1 MRKMFLTFVLLF
13 AIANIEA
20 LPKIPYT
27 NGGHCDKSSQ
37 GVLRITVVS
46 EEPITTALEFNLNLI
61 GPETI
66 TAQCLLEGQSTN
78 KPIISP
84 SDKTIETGIPGT
96 SSDKGEG
103 IFDSNLE
110 KTDKASS
117 DKGDEVFD
125 STLEDQNSDDEE
137 DFDSTQ
143 APENAADPADGNG
156 RLRRLENS
164 YSNQYEIYCSYQP
177 PKVQGNFKVEA
188 DEDQG
193 VTVDEWVWVYLFPCL
208 SVSAASSRAS
218 ISISFRQVSKFD
230 FKTFS
235 FKFFALTR
243 YIITDIN
250 YTIKFLVFLLKGNT
264 KAPEP
269 VEISC
274 PIDQD
279 SMPKDSGAALYP
291 VSFNC
296 GMGDGFEVG
305 EYTSLEIASSDDI
318 AGLPNDET
326 LLNPNK
332 TDEAIA
338 NGELAD
344 LSEAPVPTYFEI
356 TEAPEIDTTQG
367 TFNMQ
372 IPISEGIQLD
382 FSKFKTFRFPLA
394 FPSGV
399 WIIGH
404 ILGIEN
410 WVLNIDFLINGKI
423 ENQPLIWEQN
433 VISINGQE
441 LFVLPGYKT
450 EAITTEGY
458 QGELPEKE
466 VDEPSSDQEQA
477 GDSDEVATGSDQAG
491 NSDEVATG
499 SDQAGDSN
507 EVATG
512 SDQVATGSDQA
523 GKSNEVATG
532 SDQAGKSDE
541 VATGS
546 DQAGDSDE
554 VSSDGSEEGSD
565 ESASSDNGSSSSSE
579 SGNEEPISLEDAL
592 ARAAISISF
601 RQLNGFK
608 FENGIIS
615 FFFYALTTQSI
626 EAGHYVVLLVNLIG
640 ANGMEEELTEITCTI
655 TEAVTLPSG
664 QSMIQANYECK
675 LEGLDQSKGYT
686 SLRLSS
692 SADIVGIPDD
702 ETLLNPVLTQQAI
715 ENGELKDCSSDP
727 SVPPTFK
734 VDSLDNCDDTGNFL
748 IKGALSETK
757 SIAAKF
763 TMPLTFPEGT
773 SLTCT
778 YETDGIKCLADKE
791 LSGTVVMEQKII
803 ANGPEELFLL
813 TSFNKDDM
821 SCANGLEL
829 KAEEKLNVEVSFRQV
844 SHIEIISQKVYF
856 FFAAFVNKK
865 LEASHS
871 IQMNVLLNIGSEKK
885 EKSATCVLNEGVEGS
900 GAQGDFNCTLD
911 LESDENISTE
921 DLSISTNN
929 DNIGG
934 CAELTTEE
942 ASPKETDD
950 AIEDAA
956 NATSELAT
964 TLDYSLEENKNKKP
978 PSLKLK
984 KFDLKRCISKG
995 KIKVAG
1001 TLSEAITEEMTFELP
1016 FSFPASQV
1024 KCTIEPTTD
1033 IENVEIDCKIQK
1045 TKKFGGFRKFFV
1057 EPRIMKKKRKEMLF
1071 VEASKD
1077 ENEEEIECQNY
1088 NDLKL
1093 KLAKKRKNAK
1103 FSFLQLGR
1111 PSGYANFFFM
1121 ALTRKST
1128 TTVFQSTFTYSVT
1141 VIHAKSGRIRFLDE
1155 TEDTDLDVE
1164 CSLNTE
1170 TSTDDS
1176 GLLDCKD
1183 SSNSG
1188 VVPQKVD
1195 SEDPDLGGIPED
1207 AAVDTNPSPDYSQ
1220 KANLEIIDKLPVV
1233 TITGITSNN
1242 CASTGSYTI
1251 DATYEDSNKVI
1262 NYTTQEQVTIPF
1274 SNPDSSGLCKVTV
1287 VDDST
1292 LSIACENKEAFKVS
1306 EIIIGAQIVNDQNG
1320 NPLFKINQ
1328 DYTHNSQFACA
1339 ISDKSL
1345 ETDND
1350 NDTDEEMG
1358 NDSSSD
1364 NSTVSSDIASVR
1376 NAKYFRNG
1384 SSGGLSGGAIAG
1396 IVISVVA
1403 VAIIVGVLVA
1413 LIKKGTIGAGA
1424 ANVANSDIST
1434 VDRLKISNPNANI
1447 I

>member
-27 NGGHCDKSSQ
+27 NGGQCDKSSQ

-66 TAQCLLEGQSTN
+66 TAQCLLKGH

-96 SSDKGEG
+96 SSEG

-125 STLEDQNSDDEE
+125 STFEDQNSDLASDEE
-137 DFDSTQ
+137 VLDSTQ
-143 APENAADPADGNG
+143 APENDGADGNDAADG
-156 RLRRLENS
+156 NVAGGLRRLENS

-177 PKVQGNFKVEA
+177 PKVQGNFKVKA

-318 AGLPNDET
+318 AGLPSDET

-394 FPSGV
+394 FPRGV

-423 ENQPLIWEQN
+423 EDQPLIWEQN

-458 QGELPEKE
+458 QGELPENE

-523 GKSNEVATG
+523 GKSDEVATG

-692 SADIVGIPDD
+692 SANIVGIPDD

-791 LSGTVVMEQKII
+791 LKGTVVMEQKII

-856 FFAAFVNKK
+856 FFAAFVNQK

-871 IQMNVLLNIGSEKK
+871 IQMNVILNIGNKKK

-942 ASPKETDD
+942 ASPKQTDE
-950 AIEDAA
+950 AIEEAA
-956 NATSELAT
+956 NATSDLALT
-964 TLDYSLEENKNKKP
+964 YDYSLEENKNRKP
-978 PSLKLK
+978 PSLKLN

-995 KIKVAG
+995 KIKVTG

-1093 KLAKKRKNAK
+1093 KLAKKRRYAK

-1111 PSGYANFFFM
+1111 PSRYANFFFM
-1121 ALTRKST
+1121 ALTRRSKE
-1128 TTVFQSTFTYSVT
+1128 TVFQSTFTYSVT
-1141 VIHAKSGRIRFLDE
+1141 VIHAKSGRMRFLDE

-1188 VVPQKVD
+1188 VDPQKVD

-1207 AAVDTNPSPDYSQ
+1207 AAVDTNPSPDYS
-1220 KANLEIIDKLPVV
+1220 KKENLETIDKLPVV
-1233 TITGITSNN
+1233 TISGITSNN

-1251 DATYEDSNKVI
+1251 DATYEDSNNVI
-1262 NYTTQEQVTIPF
+1262 DYEYKEDVTIPF
-1274 SNPDSSGLCKVTV
+1274 SSPDSSGLCNVTV
-1287 VDDST
+1287 GGGNT

-1306 EIIIGAQIVNDQNG
+1306 DIIIGAQIVNDKEG
-1320 NPLFKINQ
+1320 NPLFKINK
-1328 DYTHNSQFACA
+1328 DYIHNSQFACA
-1339 ISDKSL
+1339 ISDKTG
-1345 ETDND
+1345 EAP
-1350 NDTDEEMG
+1350 DEENMG
-1358 NDSSSD
+1358 GDDSSSD